1 MDSLRV
7 QWTPSIDRH
16 TFPSPNGLGDIENM
30 GQEFMGLQV
39 VGPSPGDVFADEAMS
54 FEIVNATVRIT
65 FVVCRNSEPSPPCD
79 KEFTIIGR
87 LVMPLESA
95 QKFSLGLYDFSQGRG
110 GHDPSQLISEGQT
123 PN

>member
-95 QKFSLGLYDFSQGRG
+95 QKFSLGLYDFLKGA